1 MLKPASDRLDYSEM
15 LTPPF
20 GYETT
25 FAVGTTYSLDLD
37 ALIGVCLALGLSESI
52 DNELKDNPIY
62 LLEAL
67 QRTAEKILVFCEG
80 GQIKV
85 PSNSNALHILL
96 EKMVVEVVM
105 KNKKSFHP
113 KFWIV
118 KYENEEGEAL
128 YRCLVL
134 SRNLTFDRSWDVAGM
149 LFCPETLKG
158 VLKLPNILKIPY

>member
-96 EKMVVEVVM
+96 EKMVV
-105 KNKKSFHP
+105 
-113 KFWIV
+113 
-118 KYENEEGEAL
+118 
-128 YRCLVL
+128 
-134 SRNLTFDRSWDVAGM
+134 
-149 LFCPETLKG
+149 
-158 VLKLPNILKIPY
+158 KL

>member
-134 SRNLTFDRSWDVAGM
+134 SRNLTFDRSWDVAVEIEVQY
-149 LFCPETLKG
+149 FFNIA
-158 VLKLPNILKIPY
+158 KLLR